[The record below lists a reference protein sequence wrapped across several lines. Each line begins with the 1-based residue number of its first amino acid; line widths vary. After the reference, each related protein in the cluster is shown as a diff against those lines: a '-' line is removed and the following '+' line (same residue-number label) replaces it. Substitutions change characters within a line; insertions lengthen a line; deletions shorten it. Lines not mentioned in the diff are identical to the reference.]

1 MAAVLIL
8 VLGFVVGWLA
18 HKGERK
24 SHIDSMLITEYY
36 KGYHRGYSD
45 RSLGRPD
52 ASAGHVVNGDYEI

>member
-1 MAAVLIL
+1 MAEVLL
-8 VLGFVVGWLA
+8 MVLGFVVGLLA
-18 HKGERK
+18 HKGDRK

-36 KGYHRGYSD
+36 KGYHRGYLD